1 MPIIESLLDTDLYKI
16 TMSQAILHQFPGASA
31 EFDFKLRNYPRGA
44 LLPYKDEIIKE
55 VKHLC
60 TLGFTYDELEYLRT
74 LRFLKE
80 DYIEYLRNFK
90 LNMANIKIYEEDGEL
105 NIRIGGSWL
114 STILFEVPVLAI
126 VSEVYFRNKP
136 ELMGHGVANLDNKI
150 EYLKDFGKD
159 IKIADFGTRRRFS
172 KMWQHHVL
180 YKLIAELPNNIIGT
194 SNVMFAKM
202 FNIKPIGTMAH
213 EFIQATQSMVRLID
227 SQKYAFEKWVE
238 EYRGDLGIALSDTL
252 GMKAFFNDFDLYFS
266 KLYDGARHDSGDPY
280 EWCEKLI
287 KHYESMG
294 IDPTTK
300 MAVFSDGLD
309 FAKAIKLNETFGERI
324 KVSFGI
330 GTYLTN
336 DMGLTHKPL
345 QIVIKMTGC
354 NGQPVAKISDSPGKA
369 MCNDKDYL
377 KYLRSVFN
385 IDEVIE

>member
-1 MPIIESLLDTDLYKI
+1 MIIESLLDTDLYKF
-16 TMSQAILHQFPGASA
+16 TMQQVVLHHFPGASA
-31 EFDFKLRNYPRGA
+31 EFDFKLRNYPKGA

-74 LRFLKE
+74 LRFLKD

-90 LNMANIKIYEEDGEL
+90 LNMHNIKIFEEDGEL
-105 NIRIGGSWL
+105 KIHIGGSWL

-126 VSEVYFRNKP
+126 VSEVYFRDKTDHYGQAFL
-136 ELMGHGVANLDNKI
+136 EEKI
-150 EYLKDFGKD
+150 EYIKYSGEHGVD
-159 IKIADFGTRRRFS
+159 IKFADFGTRRRYS
-172 KMWQHHVL
+172 KLWQMNVL
-180 YKLIAELPNNIIGT
+180 CHLVKELPKNFVGT

-202 FNIKPIGTMAH
+202 FRIKPIGTMAH

-287 KHYESMG
+287 MHYESMG

-309 FAKAIKLNETFGERI
+309 FIKAEKLMKKFGERI

-330 GTYLTN
+330 GTHLTN

-345 QIVIKMTGC
+345 QIVIKMTAC

-369 MCNDKDYL
+369 MCNDEDYL
-377 KYLRSVFN
+377 KYLRSVFG
-385 IDEVIE
+385 IDEVIG

>member
-1 MPIIESLLDTDLYKI
+1 M
-16 TMSQAILHQFPGASA
+16 LHQFPGAVA
-31 EFDFKLRNYPRGA
+31 EFDFKLRNYPKGT
-44 LLPYKDEIIKE
+44 LLPFKDEIIEE
-55 VKHLC
+55 VEHLC
-60 TLGFTYDELEYLRT
+60 TLRLTEDELEYLRT

-90 LNMANIKIYEEDGEL
+90 LNMDNIKIYEDDGEL
-105 NIRIGGSWL
+105 KIHISGALVSV
-114 STILFEVPVLAI
+114 TLFEVPVLAI
-126 VSEVYFRNKP
+126 VSEVYFRGKP
-136 ELMGHGVANLDNKI
+136 TMFGQLMLESKTLLLKTHGV
-150 EYLKDFGKD
+150 GVMV
-159 IKIADFGTRRRFS
+159 ADFGTRRRYS
-172 KMWQHHVL
+172 KLWQMHILCH
-180 YKLIAELPNNIIGT
+180 LITELPKNIIGT
-194 SNVMFAKM
+194 SNVMFARM

-227 SQKYAFEKWVE
+227 SQKYAFQKWGD

-266 KLYDGARHDSGDPY
+266 KLFDGARHDSGDPY

-300 MAVFSDGLD
+300 MAVFSDGLN
-309 FAKAIKLNETFGERI
+309 FGKAIKLNETFGERI

-345 QIVIKMTGC
+345 QIVIKMTAC

-369 MCNDKDYL
+369 MCRDEGYL
-377 KYLRSVFN
+377 SYLRSVFN